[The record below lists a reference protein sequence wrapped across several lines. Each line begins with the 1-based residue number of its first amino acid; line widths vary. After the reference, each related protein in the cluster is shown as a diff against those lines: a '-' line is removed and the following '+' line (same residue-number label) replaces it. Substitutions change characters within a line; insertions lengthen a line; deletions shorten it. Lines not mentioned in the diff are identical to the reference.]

1 MSRFSFQFS
10 KREVKSFTEEEKHQV
25 LISECLL
32 AAKASRTAVSVA
44 KIVVHCFPHAFVCPP
59 VDAALGAKD
68 GAWLGLPVGM
78 DVDVSLVGANVG
90 ARLGFPNGMDVGFFL
105 VGAEVGARLG
115 LPEGIDVNFFL
126 VGANVGARLG
136 FPAVTAVGFLEG
148 PFGWVGVL
156 VGLIVIVSVDCFKA
170 RSSSVDERALQT
182 AVMMA
187 SDGKMWK
194 VIMTK
199 MAFSQMT

>member
-1 MSRFSFQFS
+1 MDVGFFPVGA
-10 KREVKSFTEEEKHQV
+10 EV
-25 LISECLL
+25 
-32 AAKASRTAVSVA
+32 
-44 KIVVHCFPHAFVCPP
+44 
-59 VDAALGAKD
+59 GAR
-68 GAWLGLPVGM
+68 LGLPVGL
-78 DVDVSLVGANVG
+78 DVGFFLVGANVG
-90 ARLGFPNGMDVGFFL
+90 ARLGFPDSMDVGFFL

-115 LPEGIDVNFFL
+115 FPEGIDVNFFL

-136 FPAVTAVGFLEG
+136 FPAATAVGFLEG
-148 PFGWVGVL
+148 PFGWVGFL
-156 VGLIVIVSVDCFKA
+156 VGLIVIVSVDRFKA
-170 RSSSVDERALQT
+170 RSSSVDERAPQT